1 MFSMPSQRERS
12 SGKMTSTFNPRNY
25 IALLERDEIAPKII
39 ETAAEYDQFLAIVER
54 LIFKKQERTTEES
67 TLLKLLV
74 HLIKDYEEQVFDLEN
89 WSKTSPHELLQFLME
104 AKGIKQADLVGV
116 LSDSSGLVSLIVNGK
131 RAISKAQAK
140 KLGEFF
146 YIEPSVF
153 I

>member
-1 MFSMPSQRERS
+1 M
-12 SGKMTSTFNPRNY
+12 STFNQKSY
-25 IALLERDEIAPKII
+25 IALLEHDEIAPKVI
-39 ETAAEYDQFLAIVER
+39 ETEVEYDRFLAVAER
-54 LIFKKQERTTEES
+54 LIFKKQDRSVEES

-74 HLIKDYEEQVFDLEN
+74 LLIKDYEEKVFDLEN
-89 WSKTSPHELLQFLME
+89 WSKTSPHKFLQFLME

-116 LSDSSGLVSLIVNGK
+116 LSDSSGLVSSIVNGK

-146 YIEPSVF
+146 NVEPSVF

>member
-1 MFSMPSQRERS
+1 M
-12 SGKMTSTFNPRNY
+12 STFNQKSY
-25 IALLERDEIAPKII
+25 IALLERDQIAPKIL
-39 ETAAEYDQFLAIVER
+39 ETESEYARFLAVAER
-54 LIFKKQERTTEES
+54 LIFKQQDRTVEES

-74 HLIKDYEEQVFDLEN
+74 RLIKDYEERVFDLEN

-116 LSDSSGLVSLIVNGK
+116 LSDSSGLVSSIVNGK
-131 RAISKAQAK
+131 REISKAQAK

-146 YIEPSVF
+146 HIEPSVF